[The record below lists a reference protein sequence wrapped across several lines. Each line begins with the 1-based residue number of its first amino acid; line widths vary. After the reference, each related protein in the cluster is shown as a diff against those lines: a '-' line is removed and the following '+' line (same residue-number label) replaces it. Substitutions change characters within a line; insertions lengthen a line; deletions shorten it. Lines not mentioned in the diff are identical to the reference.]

1 MDTAFDR
8 PTGVAYASFEGIAQF
23 GKLFS
28 SGTLPPTKMT
38 GLHTLKESAE
48 RGRRSIN
55 SAKPDPS
62 AKAAIEKYG
71 TGINAFYKTF
81 LRKNLE
87 KPDIVSYKMDLGNE
101 ISASEGET
109 EGEEESVSSAKT
121 SIVPSSTGKRGEATA
136 GVVPGTPGVVPEEE
150 EGEQPFEE
158 TKQDRKKR
166 LQRERRARNKA
177 EAAAAKAAESGS
189 ESSIPQLVIPKK
201 GKKQTKASKAIAQE
215 LRGGGGAN

>member
-28 SGTLPPTKMT
+28 SGTLPPTKMA

-109 EGEEESVSSAKT
+109 EGEEENVSSAKA
-121 SIVPSSTGKRGEATA
+121 SS
-136 GVVPGTPGVVPEEE
+136 GVVPERGVPEGVVPEEE
-150 EGEQPFEE
+150 EEEQPFEE
-158 TKQDRKKR
+158 TKQERKKR
-166 LQRERRARNKA
+166 LQRERRARKKA

-189 ESSIPQLVIPKK
+189 ESSTPQSLIPKK
-201 GKKQTKASKAIAQE
+201 RGKKQTKASKAIAQE
-215 LRGGGGAN
+215 LRGGGGSY